1 MKYIS
6 GAFALNLPCSLDT
19 CGDWHASALDWSK
32 LELRESDNSIFGE
45 YGIERCNCVPE
56 HTGEFNVA
64 NTLRALLDLLADG
77 NFAVAQGARDDF
89 ICNDKYTD
97 EFLIK
102 CIILRNRF
110 THDYYKRDIAEADI
124 IKFCHSEIIYLDIF
138 LESSSEVVR
147 LNYKINK

>member
-97 EFLIK
+97 EFFNKTLE
-102 CIILRNRF
+102 LRGLGNWNEIDRF
-110 THDYYKRDIAEADI
+110 MEKEYMMEWLRFKGGKH
-124 IKFCHSEIIYLDIF
+124 
-138 LESSSEVVR
+138 V
-147 LNYKINK
+147 